1 MKPDMNMFPNIQ
13 TAWALVCSA
22 NSTVSRLNPNVKA
35 EQTLF
40 ADDQHWASG
49 AQRVLAS
56 YYYCLIKTTWP
67 QLVPQ
72 TIQLPHEPKVP
83 PFSCDSFSAIPHPK
97 PQPLR

>member
-1 MKPDMNMFPNIQ
+1 MMMFPNLQ

-22 NSTVSRLNPNVKA
+22 NTTVSPLNTNTTVV
-35 EQTLF
+35 QHTLF
-40 ADDQHWASG
+40 ADDQHWAAV

-83 PFSCDSFSAIPHPK
+83 PIPCEAFSGIAQPK
-97 PQPLR
+97 PPPLR